1 MEVDRIE
8 NKGKGK
14 YKGKTKDKGKSWWN
28 YGSYGSG
35 AFGRGRG
42 KGRGRGHKGKGKG
55 KAKGKS
61 KSKGKDFGK
70 KGKNKGK
77 VDSQQCKL
85 CLEYGHWARDC
96 PNRMVQQV
104 VQGDPSQLP
113 QVPVPPA
120 GQGVQPQARQ
130 SPQSSYPSS
139 TTGSTVRRI
148 FNIPIGMPVLS
159 STAVRMVNHGEK
171 TEMMW

>member
-1 MEVDRIE
+1 MGYNKACRAWTPESVLKSIQGPTSSDQGPQPMEVDRIE
-8 NKGKGK
+8 NQGKGK
-14 YKGKTKDKGKSWWN
+14 YKGKTQDKGKSWWN

-77 VDSQQCKL
+77 VDSQQCKF

-113 QVPVPPA
+113 QVPVQPA
-120 GQGVQPQARQ
+120 GQ
-130 SPQSSYPSS
+130 
-139 TTGSTVRRI
+139 
-148 FNIPIGMPVLS
+148 
-159 STAVRMVNHGEK
+159 
-171 TEMMW
+171 